1 MKTASK
7 HNANRKGAVL
17 VTAVAVMIMLSI
29 LLTATISF
37 VAQNKKTTN
46 DNYKSQQAYLT
57 ASSTLESFIAQIQ
70 TDTAPTSD
78 PAGKAAQQKAID
90 DLKALANANSG
101 AGTTTNV
108 SYNGN
113 TDNTD
118 NMGTTTIN
126 VKWDGA
132 STNAIV
138 VTCETTYLGQTEQ
151 VAAHIST
158 QANTKPADFNNTIE
172 LTGSGNVSYDNLNV
186 IGDMAGINN
195 TTGKT
200 YTFANQTSIYGSYL
214 MYGSLVP
221 GTGGAKM
228 VLKPS
233 LVDSTK
239 GSTITI
245 SENFDGVCNITS
257 SMAKNTGYNYINIGQ
272 KFSTKINSSVGGSG
286 KEIDVYCCEANIG
299 GNTYTQYGDMYVKAG
314 TGAYVGN
321 ATFDADS
328 VTINGSLY
336 VEGDLVV
343 NKNITVTGDVKV
355 GGTITGKTKISATGT
370 IDEGTAVNI
379 NKPVIPSN
387 SDDYIYFPEDFLMS
401 TDSKITSI
409 SDTYKS
415 FYNGT
420 NNDTFLTY
428 ADSIWASNIPINET
442 MGGVT
447 YHSEYAFKITGS
459 CTMAK
464 SDFSDCGKMG
474 HAKRILIEVNDT
486 SKDIVIRLENNL
498 NLGSEYSPQIIVRNR
513 STSDTATGEK
523 HKYNCYFVSDAG
535 TSISLNGLGPDG
547 KSQHS
552 GAAICNYSINNFRV
566 FDYDTYVRMF
576 NSTELA
582 KSSGVLDTANVNS
595 GFSLNYTDVD
605 VSGSYRPGNSGIIFL
620 FTEGTTFNVT
630 NNAFIQGCIY
640 APQAKAAI
648 ATSGMTLNV
657 CDSVGTKMTVDT
669 CAVGVVI
676 ANEFGNDNT
685 AFYVFQ
691 KPSATTMLAGAKGN
705 QADKV
710 AGFTLDRYDH
720 Y

>member
-172 LTGSGNVSYDNLNV
+172 LTGSGDVSYDNLNV

-200 YTFANQTSIYGSYL
+200 YTFANQTSVYGSYL

-221 GTGGAKM
+221 GTGGARM
-228 VLKPS
+228 ILKPS

-245 SENFDGVCNITS
+245 SENFNGVCNITS
-257 SMAKNTGYNYINIGQ
+257 SMPKNTGYNYVNIGQ
-272 KFSTKINSSVGGSG
+272 KFKTTKNSVVGDSAN
-286 KEIDVYCCEANIG
+286 KIDVYCCEAEITE
-299 GNTYTQYGDMYVKAG
+299 NTYTHHGDMYVSTG
-314 TGAYVGN
+314 TGVYLGDAY
-321 ATFDADS
+321 FSADS
-328 VTINGSLY
+328 VTIDGSLY
-336 VEGDLVV
+336 VQGDL
-343 NKNITVTGDVKV
+343 TVTKNLKVTGEVKV
-355 GGTITGKTKISATGT
+355 GGSITGKDKINCST
-370 IDEGTAVNI
+370 IDEGVTVNI

-387 SDDYIYFPEDFLMS
+387 SDDYVYFPEDFLMS
-401 TDSKITSI
+401 TDTKITSI
-409 SDTYKS
+409 SNTYKS

-428 ADSIWASNIPINET
+428 ADSTWASNIPINET
-442 MGGVT
+442 MGGVP
-447 YHSEYAFKITGS
+447 YHSEYAFKITNS
-459 CTMAK
+459 CTMAIN
-464 SDFSDCGKMG
+464 DFKDCGKMG
-474 HAKRILIEVNDT
+474 NAKRILIEVTDA
-486 SKDIVIRLENNL
+486 SKDIVIRLENGL
-498 NLGSEYSPQIIVRNR
+498 SLGSEYSPQIIVRNR
-513 STSDTATGEK
+513 SSSDPATGEK

-535 TSISLNGLGPDG
+535 TSINLNGLGPDG

-552 GAAICNYSINNFRV
+552 GAAICNYSIMNFRV
-566 FDYDTYVRMF
+566 YDYDTYVRMF
-576 NSTELA
+576 TADELNNQTGIP
-582 KSSGVLDTANVNS
+582 SNVNT

-605 VSGSYRPGNSGIIFL
+605 VAGAYRPGNSGIIFL
-620 FTEGTTFNVT
+620 FTEGTNFKVS
-630 NNAFIQGCIY
+630 NNAFIQGCVY
-640 APQAKAAI
+640 SPQAVADI
-648 ATSGMTLNV
+648 ATSGMSLNV
-657 CDSVGTKMTVDT
+657 CDSTGTKMTVET
-669 CAVGVVI
+669 CAVGIVV
-676 ANEFGNDNT
+676 AKDFGNANK
-685 AFYVFQ
+685 AYYVFQ
-691 KPSATTMLAGAKGN
+691 KPSSSTMLAGAKGN
-705 QADKV
+705 KSDKV